1 MPGREAPLRIIVV
14 GSGIAG
20 LYGAVLAAE
29 GGASVTLLTKG
40 ILSQSNTGFAQGGIS
55 AVLGSDHAAPGDSVE
70 AHIADTLKAGAGY
83 CDPAAVRVLCTEAKG
98 DIARLE
104 SLGLVFDTDASSGA
118 RALGLEA
125 AHSAARI
132 LHVGGDSTGAAISST
147 LIDAVLARSGSVE
160 PGPGGPSPRHP
171 GGAGTITVFEHA
183 FMMEL
188 TTAAG
193 RVNGVRYLW
202 DGAEHLME
210 ADAVLLATG
219 GAGEMFETTTNPDV
233 ATGDGVAAAWRAGAV
248 VADAEFFQFHPTAL
262 AVPGS
267 FMISEAVR
275 GAGAVL
281 RDDRGY
287 RFMPDYHA
295 DAELAPRDV
304 VARSIALHLSATGAG
319 TKGCVYLD
327 ATVVEAEQG
336 AGYLAARFPG
346 IDTAV
351 RGLGFDW
358 TCEFLPVLPAAHYWM
373 GGIATDLHGRTSLPG
388 LFAAGEVACTGV
400 HGANRLASNS
410 LLEGLV
416 FARRSVT
423 AVFAD
428 FLHTTD
434 CLDFTDCLDDDGPA
448 GVARSHPNYENES
461 LPAVHALPPLQAL
474 QAEVWTLPDF
484 DVLDLRSLMSSC
496 AGVLRDG
503 AGLDLAA
510 KQLDSWMAA
519 TGSMTHARAQTGQ
532 PEQKEIERRN
542 LLTTAGLLVAA
553 ARRRSGS
560 LGAHYRSDSSEQQSA
575 EQTCRPTI
583 ARIKESSRS

>member
-1 MPGREAPLRIIVV
+1 METGTAAPLRLIIV

-20 LYGAVLAAE
+20 LYGAVLAAD
-29 GGASVTLLTKG
+29 GGAAVTLLTKG
-40 ILSQSNTGFAQGGIS
+40 VLSQSNTGFAQGGIS
-55 AVLGSDHAAPGDSVE
+55 AVLGAGEAAPGDSVE
-70 AHIADTLKAGAGY
+70 AHIADTLEAGAGH
-83 CDPAAVRVLCTEAKG
+83 CDPAAVRVLCTEANG

-132 LHVGGDSTGAAISST
+132 LHVGGDATGAAISST
-147 LIDAVLARSGSVE
+147 LIDAVLSRAGGAG
-160 PGPGGPSPRHP
+160 PGPDGQASPRP
-171 GGAGTITVFEHA
+171 GDAGTITVLEHA

-188 TTAAG
+188 TTTT

-202 DGAEHLME
+202 EEAEHRME

-219 GAGEMFETTTNPDV
+219 GSGEMFENTTNPDV
-233 ATGDGVAAAWRAGAV
+233 ATGDGLAAAWRAGAV
-248 VADAEFFQFHPTAL
+248 VKDAEFFQFHPTAL
-262 AVPGS
+262 VVPGS

-281 RDDRGY
+281 RDDSGY

-304 VARSIALHLSATGAG
+304 VARSIALHLSVTGAG
-319 TKGCVYLD
+319 TEGCVYLD
-327 ATVVEAEQG
+327 ATGVEAEQG

-346 IDTAV
+346 IDAAV
-351 RGLGFDW
+351 RRFGFDW
-358 TCEFLPVLPAAHYWM
+358 TREFLPVLPAAHYWM
-373 GGIATDLHGRTSLPG
+373 GGVATDLHGRTSLPG

-423 AVFAD
+423 AV
-428 FLHTTD
+428 LTD
-434 CLDFTDCLDDDGPA
+434 SSDETGPDA
-448 GVARSHPNYENES
+448 EFRSYPGCDPES
-461 LPAVHALPPLQAL
+461 LPAVHALPPLRAL
-474 QAEVWTLPDF
+474 QAEVRPLPIF
-484 DVLDLRSLMSSC
+484 DVLDLRRLMSSC

-503 AGLDLAA
+503 TGLELAA

-519 TGSMTHARAQTGQ
+519 SDSKPEIAAQAGQ
-532 PEQKEIERRN
+532 PDQKDLERRN
-542 LLTTAGLLVAA
+542 LLTAAGLLVAA

-560 LGAHYRSDSSEQQSA
+560 LGAHYRSDSFEQQPVVQA
-575 EQTCRPTI
+575 CRPTI
-583 ARIKESSRS
+583 ARIKESSSS